1 MLCFS
6 ITLLVAM
13 GILIREADLRADR
26 KLLLDTLLRNRAHG
40 DNELRRQRFEWSY
53 YQNPFGQP
61 RAWLAIDEASSRT
74 IGMVAAFPRKMLV
87 QGRQVL
93 GWNGGDTSIDTEF
106 RTLGVAI
113 KLRRAVQGPVDNGEM
128 ALLYSHPVDRMRA
141 VLEKIGHHTIGTFAR
156 HGAILRLDPFIEK
169 KLGRN
174 LASRALAGVA
184 NIFPP
189 VQWSLRSAAAPWRLR
204 LQHEKKFGGEFD
216 DLFHRVP
223 KRQAVLNVRDAEFL
237 NWRFVRNPLVRDFQI
252 YRCEAGNKLCGYAI
266 IGIENNAA
274 RVLDYLVEGE
284 QKMTRALLVQLMRA
298 MRAQRIPTLAV
309 RGMYASEMVQEARA
323 LGFWFQD
330 RKDAGVAVY
339 AAKNAPFAQTVHDEK
354 KWFMTQADRD
364 V

>member
-1 MLCFS
+1 
-6 ITLLVAM
+6 M
-13 GILIREADLRADR
+13 GIIIREADLRADR
-26 KLLLDTLLRNRAHG
+26 KLLLDTLLRNREHG
-40 DNELRRQRFEWSY
+40 DNELRQQRFEWSY

-87 QGRQVL
+87 QGKQVL

-113 KLRRAVQGPVDNGEM
+113 KLRRAVQASVNNGEM
-128 ALLYSHPVDRMRA
+128 SLLYSHPVDRMRA

-156 HGAILRLDPFIEK
+156 HGAILRLDPFVEK
-169 KLGRN
+169 FVGRN
-174 LASRALAGVA
+174 LASRGLAGVA

-189 VQWSLRSAAAPWRLR
+189 LQWSLRCASAPWRLR
-204 LQHEKKFGGEFD
+204 LQSEKKFGTEFD
-216 DLFHRVP
+216 ELFARVP

-237 NWRFVRNPLVRDFQI
+237 HWRFVQNPLVRDVQI
-252 YRCEAGNKLCGYAI
+252 YRCEREGKLCGYAI

-274 RVLDYLVEGE
+274 RILDYLIDGE
-284 QKMTRALLVQLMRA
+284 TRMLRSLLVQLMRA
-298 MRAQRIPTLAV
+298 MRARRIPTLAV
-309 RGMYASEMVQEARA
+309 RGMYTSEIVREARK

-339 AAKNAPFAQTVHDEK
+339 AAKNSPLAQTVHDEK
-354 KWFMTQADRD
+354 NWFMTQADRD

>member
-1 MLCFS
+1 
-6 ITLLVAM
+6 M
-13 GILIREADLRADR
+13 GIVIREADLRADR
-26 KLLLDTLLRNRAHG
+26 KLLLDTLLRNREHG
-40 DNELRRQRFEWSY
+40 DNEVRQRRFEWSY

-87 QGRQVL
+87 EGRQVL

-113 KLRRAVQGPVDNGEM
+113 KLRRAVQAPVDNGEM
-128 ALLYSHPVDRMRA
+128 TLLYSHPVDRMRA

-156 HGAILRLDPFIEK
+156 HGAILRTEPILQKF
-169 KLGRN
+169 LGRN
-174 LASRALAGVA
+174 AASSVLAGVA

-189 VQWSLRSAAAPWRLR
+189 LQWSTRFASTQWRLC
-204 LQHEKKFGGEFD
+204 LQSERKFGAEYD
-216 DLFHRVP
+216 ALCARLP
-223 KRQAVLNVRDAEFL
+223 APARVLNVRDAEFL
-237 NWRFVRNPLVRDFQI
+237 HWRFVQNPLVRDFQI
-252 YRCEAGNKLCGYAI
+252 YRFEKERRLCGYAI

-274 RVLDYLVEGE
+274 RVLDCLIEGGARGL
-284 QKMTRALLVQLMRA
+284 QSLLVQLMSA
-298 MRAQRIPTLAV
+298 MRAQKIPTLAI
-309 RGMYASEMVQEARA
+309 RGMYASATVQEARK

-339 AAKNAPFAQTVHDEK
+339 AAKNSPLAATLHDERS
-354 KWFMTQADRD
+354 WYMTQADRD

>member
-1 MLCFS
+1 
-6 ITLLVAM
+6 M

-26 KLLLDTLLRNRAHG
+26 KLLLDTLLRNREHG
-40 DNELRRQRFEWSY
+40 DNELRQRRFEWSY

-87 QGRQVL
+87 QGKQVL

-113 KLRRAVQGPVDNGEM
+113 KLRRAVQAPVDKGEM
-128 ALLYSHPVDRMRA
+128 TLLYSHPVDRMRA

-156 HGAILRLDPFIEK
+156 HGALLRLDPFIEK

-174 LASRALAGVA
+174 LASRGLAGIA

-189 VQWSLRSAAAPWRLR
+189 LQWSLRSISPPWRLR
-204 LQHEKKFGGEFD
+204 LQHEKKFGREFD
-216 DLFHRVP
+216 DLFNRVP
-223 KRQAVLNVRDAEFL
+223 KRRAVLNVRDAEFL
-237 NWRFVRNPLVRDFQI
+237 HWRFVQNPLVRDLHV
-252 YRCEAGNKLCGYAI
+252 YRCEAEGKLCGYAI

-284 QKMTRALLVQLMRA
+284 QNMTRTLLVQLIRTV
-298 MRAQRIPTLAV
+298 RAQRIPTLAV
-309 RGMYASEMVQEARA
+309 RGMDASEMVQEARK

-339 AAKNAPFAQTVHDEK
+339 AAKHTPFAEIVHTEK
-354 KWFMTQADRD
+354 NWFMTQADRD

>member
-1 MLCFS
+1 
-6 ITLLVAM
+6 M
-13 GILIREADLRADR
+13 GIIIREADLRADR
-26 KLLLDTLLRNRAHG
+26 KLLLDTLLRNREHG
-40 DNELRRQRFEWSY
+40 DNELRQRRFEWSY

-87 QGRQVL
+87 HGKPVL

-113 KLRRAVQGPVDNGEM
+113 KLRRAVQAPVDRGEM

-156 HGAILRLDPFIEK
+156 HGAILRTEPIAQKF
-169 KLGRN
+169 LGRN
-174 LASRALAGVA
+174 AASALLAGVA

-189 VQWSLRSAAAPWRLR
+189 LQWSTRFASRQWRLR
-204 LQHEKKFGGEFD
+204 LQSEKKFGAEYD
-216 DLFHRVP
+216 ELCARLAPQHEVI
-223 KRQAVLNVRDAEFL
+223 NVRDAEFL
-237 NWRFVRNPLVRDFQI
+237 TWRFVQNPLVREFQV
-252 YRCEAGNKLCGYAI
+252 YRFEKENRLCGYAL
-266 IGIENNAA
+266 IGLENNAA
-274 RVLDYLVEGE
+274 RVLDCLIEDGA
-284 QKMTRALLVQLMRA
+284 RGLRSLLIQLMRA
-298 MRAQRIPTLAV
+298 LRAQKIPTLAL
-309 RGMYASEMVQEARA
+309 RGMYASATVQAARK

-339 AAKNAPFAQTVHDEK
+339 AAKNSPLAATLHDERS
-354 KWFMTQADRD
+354 WFMTQADRD

>member
-1 MLCFS
+1 
-6 ITLLVAM
+6 M

-26 KLLLDTLLRNRAHG
+26 RLLLDTLLRNREHG
-40 DNELRRQRFEWSY
+40 DNELRQRRFEWSY

-87 QGRQVL
+87 QSKQVL

-113 KLRRAVQGPVDNGEM
+113 KLRRAVQAPVDKGEM
-128 ALLYSHPVDRMRA
+128 TLLYSHPVDRMRA

-156 HGAILRLDPFIEK
+156 HGALLRLDPFIEK

-174 LASRALAGVA
+174 LASRGLAGIA

-189 VQWSLRSAAAPWRLR
+189 LQWSLRAATPPWRLR
-204 LQHEKKFGGEFD
+204 LQNEKKFDSEFD
-216 DLFHRVP
+216 DLFNRVP
-223 KRQAVLNVRDAEFL
+223 KRRAVLNVRDAEFL
-237 NWRFVRNPLVRDFQI
+237 HWRFVQNPLVRDLQI
-252 YRCEAGNKLCGYAI
+252 YRCEAEGKLCGYTI

-284 QKMTRALLVQLMRA
+284 QSMTRTLLVQLIRA

-309 RGMYASEMVQEARA
+309 RGMYASEMVQEARK

-339 AAKNAPFAQTVHDEK
+339 AAQSSPLATMLHDEK
-354 KWFMTQADRD
+354 SWFMTQADRD